1 MLIGFKKMAY
11 YLLPHHALSRL
22 AGVIS
27 RCEVV
32 WFKQRLVNWFIK
44 KYGVDMSLAV
54 EPNPSTYPSF
64 NKFFIRAIHPE
75 KRPICEGRDAVASP
89 ADGVISQMGSL
100 RDGQLLQAKGIEY
113 SLSALLGGDDAQAQ
127 MLTGGEFMTVYLSP
141 KDYHRVHI
149 PLAGQ
154 LEKIVYV
161 PGRLFS
167 VNAFSSEN
175 IPNLFAR
182 NERVVCWFKTEW
194 GPMVVVLVGAMLVAS
209 IHTVWTG
216 RVAPSKVNGVETKE
230 YTEEKIKLNKG
241 EELGHFE
248 LGSTV
253 IIVFPRGVV
262 RWSEAL
268 KAGSAVQVGQ
278 TIGVVEGQMTIE

>member
-1 MLIGFKKMAY
+1 MSAPFKKLAY
-11 YLLPHHALSRL
+11 YMLPHHALSRL

-32 WFKQRLVNWFIK
+32 WFKSRLINWFIK
-44 KYGVDMSLAV
+44 QYGVDMSLAV
-54 EPNPSTYPSF
+54 EPNSSTYPSF

-75 KRPICEGRDAVASP
+75 KRPICEGLDTIASP

-100 RDGQLLQAKGIEY
+100 RDGLLLQAKGVEY

-127 MLTGGEFMTVYLSP
+127 MLAGGEFMTVYLSP

-149 PLAGQ
+149 PCAGQ
-154 LEKIVYV
+154 LEKMVYV

-175 IPNLFAR
+175 IPNLFTR
-182 NERVVCWFKTEW
+182 NERVVCWFKTEQ
-194 GPMVVVLVGAMLVAS
+194 GPMAVVLVGAMLVAS
-209 IHTVWTG
+209 IHTVWAG
-216 RVAPSKVNGVETKE
+216 QVAPSKVRGVEAQA
-230 YTEEKIKLNKG
+230 YDEKKIELNKG
-241 EELGHFE
+241 DELGHFE

-253 IIVFPRGVV
+253 IIVFPRGAVS
-262 RWSEAL
+262 WSEGL
-268 KAGSAVQVGQ
+268 EAGSAVQVGQ
-278 TIGVVEGQMTIE
+278 EIGVVEKG